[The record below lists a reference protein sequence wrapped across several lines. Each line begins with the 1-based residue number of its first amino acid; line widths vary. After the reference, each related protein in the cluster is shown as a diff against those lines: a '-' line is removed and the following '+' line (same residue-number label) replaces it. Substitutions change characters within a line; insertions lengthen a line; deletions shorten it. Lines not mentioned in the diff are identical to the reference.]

1 MRSFPRERRCALGLP
16 SHTSFPL
23 ALNPRCLHPFARYV
37 NPNKGGAVSDY
48 GKEQTNVEW
57 VDRLM
62 GSGPFLQRSFAQQA
76 GTLLVFAVC
85 LTVLGAI
92 WALFN

>member
-1 MRSFPRERRCALGLP
+1 
-16 SHTSFPL
+16 
-23 ALNPRCLHPFARYV
+23 
-37 NPNKGGAVSDY
+37 VSDY